1 MTGPTEG
8 LLVDNLSDR
17 AMVMAERIA
26 DSVSGKD
33 LDDTLQS
40 LTQAAVETL
49 PGVDD
54 ATITVRHQDGA
65 LRSYGFTRDYL
76 RELDSWQFE
85 HSEGPCYDGVTY
97 NALTVCGDLRNDPR
111 YPTYGPRAAAAG
123 VLSQAGLRIFE
134 SKRTIG
140 GLNIYSRSVGALA
153 DVAFLTELFSE
164 HSRAALEYALQIDGL
179 RDAMAGRQV
188 VGQAVGI
195 VMERF
200 DLTEDRAF
208 AFLAR
213 LSSHRNIKLRVIA
226 QELVDD
232 RTGWSPGGGTDEA
245 G

>member
-1 MTGPTEG
+1 M
-8 LLVDNLSDR
+8 DDLSHR
-17 AMVMAERIA
+17 AMAMAARIA

-54 ATITVRHQDGA
+54 ATITIRHQDGS

-85 HSEGPCYDGVTY
+85 NSEGPCYDGVTH

-111 YPTYGPRAAAAG
+111 YPVYGPRAAAAG
-123 VLSQAGLRIFE
+123 VLSQGGLRIFE
-134 SKRTIG
+134 SNRTIG

-153 DVAFLTELFSE
+153 DVAYLAELFSE
-164 HSRAALEYALQIDGL
+164 HSRVALQYASQIDGL
-179 RDAMAGRQV
+179 REAIAGRQV

-200 DLTEDRAF
+200 DLTEERAF

-213 LSSHRNIKLRVIA
+213 LSSHRNVKLREVA
-226 QELVDD
+226 RELVED
-232 RTGWSPGGGTDEA
+232 RTGWTPGGTSDADG
-245 G
+245 

>member
-1 MTGPTEG
+1 M
-8 LLVDNLSDR
+8 DDLSDR
-17 AMVMAERIA
+17 AMAMAERIA

-40 LTQAAVETL
+40 LTRAAVETM

-54 ATITVRHQDGA
+54 ATISIRHEDGS

-85 HSEGPCYDGVTY
+85 NSEGPCYDGVTH
-97 NALTVCGDLRNDPR
+97 NALTVCGDLRHDSR
-111 YPTYGPRAAAAG
+111 YPVYGPRAAAAG
-123 VLSQAGLRIFE
+123 VLSQAGMRIFE
-134 SKRTIG
+134 SHRTIG
-140 GLNIYSRSVGALA
+140 GLNVYSRSVGALA
-153 DVAFLTELFSE
+153 DVAYLAQLFSE
-164 HSRAALEYALQIDGL
+164 HSRVALDYATQIDGL
-179 RDAMAGRQV
+179 RDAMAGRQL

-200 DLTEDRAF
+200 DLSSDRAF

-213 LSSHRNIKLRVIA
+213 LSSHRNVKLRVIA

-232 RTGWSPGGGTDEA
+232 RTGWSPGGGSDEV

>member
-1 MTGPTEG
+1 
-8 LLVDNLSDR
+8 
-17 AMVMAERIA
+17 MAARVA

-33 LDDTLQS
+33 LDATLQS
-40 LTQAAVETL
+40 RTRAAVETL

-54 ATITVRHQDGA
+54 ATISIRHQDGA

-85 HSEGPCYDGVTY
+85 NSEGPCYDGVTH

-111 YPTYGPRAAAAG
+111 YPVYGPRAAAAG

-134 SKRTIG
+134 SNRTVG

-153 DVAFLTELFSE
+153 DVSYLAELFSE
-164 HSRAALEYALQIDGL
+164 HSRVALEYASQIDGL
-179 RDAMAGRQV
+179 REAIAGRQII
-188 VGQAVGI
+188 GQAIGI

-200 DLTEDRAF
+200 DLTEERAF

-213 LSSHRNIKLRVIA
+213 LSSNRNVKLREVA
-226 QELVDD
+226 RELVED
-232 RTGWSPGGGTDEA
+232 RPGWTPDGAPGEG
-245 G
+245 